1 MNTKAQRNVNL
12 DLMRVLACIAVVGLH
27 TVNIRYTL
35 FYNLLF
41 NVCSFA
47 VPAFF
52 MTSGYT
58 LLNRKRLPKGYVL
71 GKIAGVMRLAVV
83 WPWVMWLANAAVG
96 LIVQGEPLQRLS
108 DVPAQIVTNFLQ
120 HGNLW
125 QFWYLGAT
133 MLLYACLPLLYRLR
147 EKGWLGRLWA
157 CLVVA
162 GVAVVAASSFL
173 GRSIQAQLPQMF
185 RLWTWLQY
193 FVLGGLL
200 GSGAPPRL
208 LRRLQGVSM
217 KAHTLLLLAVT
228 AGVVA
233 YQYWTSRCI
242 FKQLSAEQYYDSAFT
257 VLWLA
262 TLFAWIMR
270 LPVPGK
276 ARSAIAELSSL
287 TLGVYILH
295 VFVIQVE
302 LKLFRWAHIPA
313 SQLVG
318 VGALL
323 LSTLGAFV
331 ISKIPVVNS
340 MIRLTGWKRKK
351 AESGGRMTGG
361 AR

>member
-27 TVNIRYTL
+27 TARLDGSMLGSVVYCL
-35 FYNLLF
+35 
-41 NVCSFA
+41 CGFA

-58 LLNRKRLPKGYVL
+58 LLTRKRLPKGYVL

-173 GRSIQAQLPQMF
+173 GRPIQAQLPQMF

-200 GSGAPPRL
+200 GSGAPPRP

-217 KAHTLLLLAVT
+217 KAHTLLLLAAT
-228 AGVVA
+228 AWIVVYLEWMRWNVLRTPAKEWIYDSIFAVLWVVA
-233 YQYWTSRCI
+233 
-242 FKQLSAEQYYDSAFT
+242 LFT
-257 VLWLA
+257 WVMKLRIPRFLQTAIPRLA
-262 TLFAWIMR
+262 
-270 LPVPGK
+270 
-276 ARSAIAELSSL
+276 SL

-295 VFVIQVE
+295 PSVLMLV
-302 LKLFRWAHIPA
+302 AHVYRRFQIPVTLLTCL
-313 SQLVG
+313 LV
-318 VGALL
+318 LL
-323 LSTLGAFV
+323 LSVLIAYV
-331 ISKIPVVNS
+331 MSRIPFARGLIRFDRVNL
-340 MIRLTGWKRKK
+340 RRKAK
-351 AESGGRMTGG
+351 NPSAD
-361 AR
+361 A

>member
-1 MNTKAQRNVNL
+1 MKERNVNL

-133 MLLYACLPLLYRLR
+133 MLVYACLPLLYRLR

-200 GSGAPPRL
+200 GSGAPPRP

-217 KAHTLLLLAVT
+217 KAHTLLLLAAT
-228 AGVVA
+228 AWIVVYLEWMRWDVLRTPAKEWIYDSIFAVLWVVA
-233 YQYWTSRCI
+233 
-242 FKQLSAEQYYDSAFT
+242 LFT
-257 VLWLA
+257 WVMKLRIPRFLQTAIPRLA
-262 TLFAWIMR
+262 
-270 LPVPGK
+270 
-276 ARSAIAELSSL
+276 SL

-295 VFVIQVE
+295 PSVLMLV
-302 LKLFRWAHIPA
+302 AHVYRRFQIPVTLLTCL
-313 SQLVG
+313 LV
-318 VGALL
+318 LL
-323 LSTLGAFV
+323 LSVLIAYV
-331 ISKIPVVNS
+331 MSRIPFARGLIRFDRVNL
-340 MIRLTGWKRKK
+340 RRKAK
-351 AESGGRMTGG
+351 NPSAD
-361 AR
+361 A

>member
-1 MNTKAQRNVNL
+1 MLT
-12 DLMRVLACIAVVGLH
+12 
-27 TVNIRYTL
+27 
-35 FYNLLF
+35 NLLQR
-41 NVCSFA
+41 
-47 VPAFF
+47 
-52 MTSGYT
+52 GY
-58 LLNRKRLPKGYVL
+58 
-71 GKIAGVMRLAVV
+71 
-83 WPWVMWLANAAVG
+83 
-96 LIVQGEPLQRLS
+96 
-108 DVPAQIVTNFLQ
+108 
-120 HGNLW
+120 LW

-147 EKGWLGRLWA
+147 EKGWLGRLWV
-157 CLVVA
+157 CLAVA
-162 GVAVVAASSFL
+162 GEAMMAISYFAGASV
-173 GRSIQAQLPQMF
+173 QNHVPQTF
-185 RLWTWLQY
+185 RLWTHMQY
-193 FVLGGLL
+193 FILGGIF
-200 GSGAPPRL
+200 GSGNLPRL

-276 ARSAIAELSSL
+276 ARPAIAELSSL

-302 LKLFRWAHIPA
+302 LKFFRWAHIPA

>member
-200 GSGAPPRL
+200 GSGAPPRP
-208 LRRLQGVSM
+208 LRRLQGISM
-217 KAHTLLLLAVT
+217 KAHTLLLLAAT
-228 AGVVA
+228 AWIVVYLEWMRWDVLRTPAKEWIYDSIFAVLWVVA
-233 YQYWTSRCI
+233 
-242 FKQLSAEQYYDSAFT
+242 LFT
-257 VLWLA
+257 WVMKLRIPRFLQTAIPRLA
-262 TLFAWIMR
+262 
-270 LPVPGK
+270 
-276 ARSAIAELSSL
+276 SL

-295 VFVIQVE
+295 PSVLMLV
-302 LKLFRWAHIPA
+302 AHVYRRFQIPVTLLTCL
-313 SQLVG
+313 LV
-318 VGALL
+318 LL
-323 LSTLGAFV
+323 LSVLIAYV
-331 ISKIPVVNS
+331 MSRIPFARGLIRFDRVNL
-340 MIRLTGWKRKK
+340 RRKVK
-351 AESGGRMTGG
+351 NPSAD
-361 AR
+361 A

>member
-1 MNTKAQRNVNL
+1 MKERNVNL

-200 GSGAPPRL
+200 GSGAPPRP

-217 KAHTLLLLAVT
+217 KAHTLLLLAAT
-228 AGVVA
+228 AWIVVYLEWMRWDVLRTPAKEWIYDSIFAVLWVVA
-233 YQYWTSRCI
+233 
-242 FKQLSAEQYYDSAFT
+242 LFT
-257 VLWLA
+257 WVMKLRIPRFLQTAIPRLA
-262 TLFAWIMR
+262 
-270 LPVPGK
+270 
-276 ARSAIAELSSL
+276 SL

-295 VFVIQVE
+295 PSVLMLV
-302 LKLFRWAHIPA
+302 AHVYRRF
-313 SQLVG
+313 Q
-318 VGALL
+318 
-323 LSTLGAFV
+323 
-331 ISKIPVVNS
+331 IPVTL
-340 MIRLTGWKRKK
+340 LTCLLVCCFLC
-351 AESGGRMTGG
+351 
-361 AR
+361 